1 MALLSFT
8 FSLWLWSGTHVLHS
22 LPDALHKRRKTPL
35 HEELAD
41 RRLREGISVKTY

>member
-8 FSLWLWSGTHVLHS
+8 FSSWLQSGTHVLHS
-22 LPDALHKRRKTPL
+22 LPDALHKPRRTLL

-41 RRLREGISVKTY
+41 LRSREGISVKTY